1 MNSKLSCSRSAFLRV
16 IDRLGFGPVL
26 AVLAVALLSLPAPA
40 RAGDAPQWMHALVNV
55 PLPEHDEKTNAVLLL
70 AEDTFTV
77 QGNGKMKRIERR
89 VYKILRDRKSTRLN
103 SSHITISYAVFC
115 LK

>member
-1 MNSKLSCSRSAFLRV
+1 MNSKLSCSRSAFLRG
-16 IDRLGFGPVL
+16 IDHFRLGLILAAL
-26 AVLAVALLSLPAPA
+26 AVSLLSLPSSA

-55 PLPEHDEKTNAVLLL
+55 PLPEHDEKTDAVLLL

-89 VYKILRDRKSTRLN
+89 VYKIHLPVSLN
-103 SSHITISYAVFC
+103 G
-115 LK
+115 K